1 MKTILLMMLI
11 AVCCSTAAA
20 QGVRKRFIP
29 DPPGPLETLLA
40 SNPNAPVV
48 KKQAGILVGT
58 NQGKAVFTAIVASS
72 PAAPTVKFKGMEI
85 QITDDGHPYTL
96 YLDYEPAPPTDS
108 KDNFQHFLESLAH
121 LADKN
126 ASFKRFYEESPN
138 ATEATRWG
146 MTTGADFHGADI
158 LNIGWWHTEED
169 MGVRIDGGRR
179 STIPGCFY
187 FPGATVAQVIGFI
200 NAAREFLVTN

>member
-1 MKTILLMMLI
+1 MKSILLMMLI

-48 KKQAGILVGT
+48 KKQTGILVGT
-58 NQGKAVFTAIVASS
+58 NQEKAVFTAIVASS
-72 PAAPTVKFKGMEI
+72 PSAPTVKFKGMEI
-85 QITDDGHPYTL
+85 QITDNGNPYTL
-96 YLDYEPAPPTDS
+96 YLDYEPATPPDS
-108 KDNFQHFLESLAH
+108 NDNFQRFLESLAS

-126 ASFKRFYEESPN
+126 AAIKRFYEDSPN

-146 MTTGADFHGADI
+146 MTTGADFHGADV
-158 LNIGWWHTEED
+158 LNIGWHHTHKD

-179 STIPGCFY
+179 SPVPGSFY
-187 FPGATVAQVIGFI
+187 FPGTTVAQVIGII